1 VDDYRQCEKILEK
14 SLKEIPIEERNIE
27 YDSQSLLL
35 FNFFKERNQLHRQN
49 MDEFVLPAI
58 ISEQCNEFMDI
69 DPNIMYVI
77 EISIIK
83 L

>member
-1 VDDYRQCEKILEK
+1 
-14 SLKEIPIEERNIE
+14 
-27 YDSQSLLL
+27 
-35 FNFFKERNQLHRQN
+35 